1 MKHRKA
7 AIIIQACF
15 RGYVARKQK
24 KVLRV
29 AVQSIQ
35 TYVRVHL
42 GFKYLKKYVKS
53 AKVIQA
59 KVRQYFSLHKRKTAK
74 LIQEQMYQAIKAI
87 QARFRGRLVR
97 RKQSLHLKNEELD
110 VHCDDNPTKTKDA
123 SASTIQA
130 NYRGHRAR
138 KEQKNSIAAATKIQ
152 AQYRGYRVRTNIKLN
167 NCPKK
172 RLLPQDKV
180 RPGQRVFWLSPS
192 CMGSNM
198 ESGFIKSPVTNPDSF
213 FVDWTNGRC
222 TRVLRDAVWIAD
234 LSLQGSPTSAKV
246 HSNQAVTTIQS
257 HVRGHL
263 VRKKEGQGR
272 RDAQNRCLA
281 EAVRVHNFVTAPVC
295 LDECQKQES
304 DTTVGLALLVEVEK
318 QTKSLPLNP
327 VPVVCEGLV
336 QPEPLEHCL
345 PMLGQDSLSFSQA
358 ILQSKH
364 PPGSK
369 KQVEMQVEAEDTSQG
384 AALHDSELQEQCVP
398 MIELGFSGQLKAL
411 IQSENMP
418 KLEPTADFDLPVEFE
433 ALLERDTPD
442 EYQPPSGSAT
452 PVKCKARVELNSSRL
467 QQVETQAKSPF
478 PVERKPVVVFQP
490 LAHLE
495 QLVCSEAPRGL
506 RPLRE
511 SSTAIKCE
519 RVVDLKLPLQFE
531 ALLKSEPLD
540 DFVPTHGPETQ
551 NASESPNESEGAV
564 EIEGLIKQGSLGE
577 VQPYIESKGTS
588 NTKDNREAFEN
599 CAEISVQSDFADMC
613 APTTGEIE
621 DFQAFEMEG
630 TEVCGRTSK
639 PMFLAECEPPM
650 QSECTHGG
658 VTPVKVEASQ
668 EQMLVPFILGNALSH
683 ATLLFEMEKTEACK
697 TAGMS
702 PLLAGCELRAR
713 IAKTLRTCKVAST
726 EAALACQDPVHLE
739 ITAEQI
745 ASVKPASGRSNAAFP
760 FEMENTEACRTAG
773 KSPLPAGIEP
783 VDRKAKTL
791 CTWKLAGTETT
802 LECHEAVYLETT
814 PEQAA
819 SVKPASGRSNAAF
832 PFEMEITEA
841 CRTAGKSPLSAGI
854 EPVDRKAKTLCTW
867 KLAATETA
875 LECHEAVYLEITP
888 EQAASVK
895 PASGRSNAAFPF
907 EMENTE
913 ACRTAGKSPLPTG
926 IEPVDRKAKTL
937 CTWKLAATETA
948 LECHEAVYLEITSEQ
963 ITSVMSPDGRSQ
975 AGFPFEMENTEAC
988 RTAGKSPL
996 PGGCEPVDRRAKTL
1010 CTWKL
1015 AATETALECHEAVYL
1030 EITSEQITS
1039 VMSPDGRSQAG
1050 FPCKMENTEAC
1061 RTAGKSPLPAEC
1073 ELVPR
1078 RAKPL
1083 STWKLAPTET
1093 ALECHDSVYLGSTHE
1108 RVTSV
1113 VSQRL
1118 SQSMEM
1124 ETTEECTRS
1133 EESAGVA
1140 KWEPPVHCDTTFEC
1154 QAPVEFETT
1163 AEQVMAPFLLEALD
1177 GQEAL
1182 GINDKNI
1189 LTEVMKKFVNVWA
1202 LGMQRAAIQRCT
1214 LDRLNRGLLD
1224 IITHFSDLAVE
1235 EATSILN
1242 AEPSDLLSNMT
1253 AALVHSIKMC
1263 VEEWLISQSW
1273 GEDMK
1278 AELSGGIKE
1287 LVICTSFKMPRMHT
1301 IQGQLEDLLSSHYT
1315 DCITQL
1321 AHEAKTIQDFYFAGN
1336 IIEALEAPAPIILE
1350 LVDNSSWAAAVAGI
1364 DQEGLSQWESNL
1376 LHSKKG
1382 KEYEEYWRWQS
1393 TNRSKMENIITRAK
1407 KMATKLGRQWF
1418 QEAPLPALTQL
1429 TAISQCL
1436 CEGIITSV
1444 SGYDF
1449 SKINQ
1454 AQVTINDAPGI
1465 LVAFLAQVFVF
1476 DEVSERPR
1484 EVSAT
1489 KIQAAFR
1496 RHLARLHQQNSS
1508 CLRSVEVKPLL
1519 NRQDRAQSKS
1529 ELITEEPVLQQIN
1542 QSKTSKKQMK
1552 QPWASLQQKLHIK
1565 NSNHAQKTEKKRP
1578 QTIIQVK
1585 EAPVVKSKTKLE
1597 VNPSVK
1603 NAPTEKPWGLF
1614 RQKPKPNATCERSEN
1629 KVLEENVPKEKPSA
1643 MPQWKWRRSSKQIF
1657 VGPPR
1662 ASAQLTPEQVTS
1674 ERLRVTA
1681 RRRKKRGRLKNRLI
1695 QNVFQGMSGFVNTA
1709 APNDEKTTRANA
1721 SSGLFN
1727 LKTMFGRT
1735 FRKTAKVG
1743 LEAEECSSAAEG
1755 KAPLEE
1761 SHKDCERLEEE
1772 NSLGPR
1778 KENSIKKSFRSER
1791 WPRRSRNMSKLLAVT
1806 T

>member
-1 MKHRKA
+1 
-7 AIIIQACF
+7 
-15 RGYVARKQK
+15 
-24 KVLRV
+24 
-29 AVQSIQ
+29 
-35 TYVRVHL
+35 
-42 GFKYLKKYVKS
+42 
-53 AKVIQA
+53 
-59 KVRQYFSLHKRKTAK
+59 
-74 LIQEQMYQAIKAI
+74 
-87 QARFRGRLVR
+87 
-97 RKQSLHLKNEELD
+97 
-110 VHCDDNPTKTKDA
+110 
-123 SASTIQA
+123 
-130 NYRGHRAR
+130 
-138 KEQKNSIAAATKIQ
+138 
-152 AQYRGYRVRTNIKLN
+152 
-167 NCPKK
+167 
-172 RLLPQDKV
+172 
-180 RPGQRVFWLSPS
+180 
-192 CMGSNM
+192 
-198 ESGFIKSPVTNPDSF
+198 
-213 FVDWTNGRC
+213 
-222 TRVLRDAVWIAD
+222 
-234 LSLQGSPTSAKV
+234 
-246 HSNQAVTTIQS
+246 
-257 HVRGHL
+257 
-263 VRKKEGQGR
+263 
-272 RDAQNRCLA
+272 
-281 EAVRVHNFVTAPVC
+281 
-295 LDECQKQES
+295 
-304 DTTVGLALLVEVEK
+304 
-318 QTKSLPLNP
+318 
-327 VPVVCEGLV
+327 
-336 QPEPLEHCL
+336 
-345 PMLGQDSLSFSQA
+345 
-358 ILQSKH
+358 
-364 PPGSK
+364 
-369 KQVEMQVEAEDTSQG
+369 
-384 AALHDSELQEQCVP
+384 
-398 MIELGFSGQLKAL
+398 
-411 IQSENMP
+411 
-418 KLEPTADFDLPVEFE
+418 
-433 ALLERDTPD
+433 
-442 EYQPPSGSAT
+442 
-452 PVKCKARVELNSSRL
+452 
-467 QQVETQAKSPF
+467 
-478 PVERKPVVVFQP
+478 
-490 LAHLE
+490 
-495 QLVCSEAPRGL
+495 
-506 RPLRE
+506 
-511 SSTAIKCE
+511 
-519 RVVDLKLPLQFE
+519 
-531 ALLKSEPLD
+531 
-540 DFVPTHGPETQ
+540 
-551 NASESPNESEGAV
+551 
-564 EIEGLIKQGSLGE
+564 
-577 VQPYIESKGTS
+577 
-588 NTKDNREAFEN
+588 
-599 CAEISVQSDFADMC
+599 
-613 APTTGEIE
+613 
-621 DFQAFEMEG
+621 
-630 TEVCGRTSK
+630 
-639 PMFLAECEPPM
+639 
-650 QSECTHGG
+650 
-658 VTPVKVEASQ
+658 
-668 EQMLVPFILGNALSH
+668 
-683 ATLLFEMEKTEACK
+683 
-697 TAGMS
+697 
-702 PLLAGCELRAR
+702 
-713 IAKTLRTCKVAST
+713 
-726 EAALACQDPVHLE
+726 
-739 ITAEQI
+739 
-745 ASVKPASGRSNAAFP
+745 
-760 FEMENTEACRTAG
+760 
-773 KSPLPAGIEP
+773 
-783 VDRKAKTL
+783 
-791 CTWKLAGTETT
+791 
-802 LECHEAVYLETT
+802 
-814 PEQAA
+814 
-819 SVKPASGRSNAAF
+819 
-832 PFEMEITEA
+832 
-841 CRTAGKSPLSAGI
+841 
-854 EPVDRKAKTLCTW
+854 
-867 KLAATETA
+867 
-875 LECHEAVYLEITP
+875 
-888 EQAASVK
+888 
-895 PASGRSNAAFPF
+895 
-907 EMENTE
+907 
-913 ACRTAGKSPLPTG
+913 
-926 IEPVDRKAKTL
+926 
-937 CTWKLAATETA
+937 
-948 LECHEAVYLEITSEQ
+948 
-963 ITSVMSPDGRSQ
+963 
-975 AGFPFEMENTEAC
+975 
-988 RTAGKSPL
+988 
-996 PGGCEPVDRRAKTL
+996 
-1010 CTWKL
+1010 
-1015 AATETALECHEAVYL
+1015 
-1030 EITSEQITS
+1030 
-1039 VMSPDGRSQAG
+1039 
-1050 FPCKMENTEAC
+1050 
-1061 RTAGKSPLPAEC
+1061 
-1073 ELVPR
+1073 
-1078 RAKPL
+1078 
-1083 STWKLAPTET
+1083 
-1093 ALECHDSVYLGSTHE
+1093 
-1108 RVTSV
+1108 
-1113 VSQRL
+1113 
-1118 SQSMEM
+1118 MEM

-1508 CLRSVEVKPLL
+1508 CLRSVEEPILQFQRPTQHSFEGSEESSLQKQSTQADQKSDPSVGSRSLLTFEETEDRFVRDTSLSLSVQYLEKNEESPPEAQSSKLKDFVQQSAKLEYSLGEQSTNPQENAEPKVKPLL